1 MNTSTA
7 PGSCGA
13 RASALPTGFRPALS
27 VAVLLLAVTLSAN
40 AQKDQPLAAKIQRLV
55 DEEEIR
61 NVLVSYG
68 RTLDAHDFGAYSRL
82 FAKDGE
88 WVGGFGSVKGPA
100 AIEAFMA
107 KNIGGPGKPGG
118 TYHLLT
124 NFLIDVH
131 GDTATAWSRWTF
143 VIPGPD
149 KKPAMAQGGHYEDT
163 LIRENGQWKFSRRE
177 AFVDIPHADTAPA
190 K

>member
-1 MNTSTA
+1 MK
-7 PGSCGA
+7 
-13 RASALPTGFRPALS
+13 L
-27 VAVLLLAVTLSAN
+27 LSAVVLVVSGTLLTPSFGH
-40 AQKDQPLAAKIQRLV
+40 AQKDQSLAAKIQRLE
-55 DEEEIR
+55 DIEEIR
-61 NVLVSYG
+61 TVLVSYG
-68 RTLDAHDFGAYSRL
+68 RTLDAHDYGAYSRL

-100 AIEAFMA
+100 AIEALMV
-107 KNIGGPGKPGG
+107 KSIGTPGKPSG

-131 GDTATAWSRWTF
+131 GDTATAWSRWTY
-143 VIPGPD
+143 VTPGQD

-163 LIRENGQWKFSRRE
+163 LVRENGRWKFSRRE
-177 AFVDIPHADTAPA
+177 AFSDIPHPDAAPA

>member
-1 MNTSTA
+1 MNPSKPISIAALTLAGALLIPVTA
-7 PGSCGA
+7 YS
-13 RASALPTGFRPALS
+13 
-27 VAVLLLAVTLSAN
+27 
-40 AQKDQPLAAKIQRLV
+40 QKDPSLAAKVQRLE
-55 DEEEIR
+55 DQEEIR

-82 FAKDGE
+82 FAKEGE

-107 KNIGGPGKPGG
+107 KNIGTPGKPSG
-118 TYHLLT
+118 TYHLLS

-131 GDTATAWSRWTF
+131 GDTATAWSRWAYVT
-143 VIPGPD
+143 PSPD

-163 LIRENGQWKFSRRE
+163 LVRENGRWKFSRRE
-177 AFVDIPHADTAPA
+177 AFVDIPHADAPA
-190 K
+190 AK